1 MQRTSHAPFDTAT
14 PTQDATDVA
23 RDTAFA
29 KKLSAVTR
37 LSNDDLVSISEL
49 HRRRRSFAVGQEL
62 YHEGQSD
69 QRAFVL
75 ASGWTCSYKLLEN
88 GTRQILEFQLPGDLI
103 GLRSVL
109 FHTAN
114 HSVETITEVQAS
126 ELLQRDFR
134 QIFTRAPQLAM
145 AVLAVSAKD
154 AAVVVEHLITLSQ
167 RTASQRICH
176 LFLELSVRLDRVGIG
191 NQSGF
196 SCPLSQ
202 YQLADYLGL
211 TSIHTNRVL
220 RTLREKGLL
229 TFQKGQVVFLDYQA
243 MVDHARFDPAYL
255 DHDCAVAP
263 DVYSDVTA

>member
-1 MQRTSHAPFDTAT
+1 MQRTSYAPLYTIT

-29 KKLSAVTR
+29 KKLSAVIR
-37 LSNDDLVSISEL
+37 LSDEDLLSMADL
-49 HRRRRSFAVGQEL
+49 HRRRRSFALGQEL

-75 ASGWTCSYKLLEN
+75 ASGWSCSYKLLEN
-88 GTRQILEFQLPGDLI
+88 GTRQIVEFHIPGDFI

-109 FHTAN
+109 FRTAT
-114 HSVETITEVQAS
+114 HSVESITDVQAS

-134 QIFTRAPQLAM
+134 QIFTQTPHLAM

-167 RTASQRICH
+167 RTASERICH
-176 LFLELSVRLDRVGIG
+176 LFLELGLRLDRVGIG

-196 SCPLSQ
+196 ACPLSQ

-220 RTLREKGLL
+220 RALREQGLL

-243 MVDHARFDPAYL
+243 VVDHARFDPAYL
-255 DHDCAVAP
+255 YHDCAIAP
-263 DVYSDVTA
+263 DVYGDVTT

>member
-1 MQRTSHAPFDTAT
+1 MQRTSHASPYAIT
-14 PTQDATDVA
+14 PTHDATDAA

-29 KKLSAVTR
+29 KKISSVTR
-37 LSNDDLVSISEL
+37 LSDDDLLPIADL

-75 ASGWTCSYKLLEN
+75 ASGWACSYKVLEN

-109 FHTAN
+109 FHRAN

-126 ELLQRDFR
+126 EVLQRDFR
-134 QIFTRAPQLAM
+134 QIFTQTPQLAM

-154 AAVVVEHLITLSQ
+154 AAMVVEHLITLSQ
-167 RTASQRICH
+167 RSAAERISH
-176 LFLELSVRLDRVGIG
+176 LFLELGLRLDRVGIG

-196 SCPLSQ
+196 PCPLSQ

-211 TSIHTNRVL
+211 TSIHTNRIL
-220 RTLREKGLL
+220 RALRELGLL

-243 MVDHARFDPAYL
+243 LVDYARFDPAYL
-255 DHDCAVAP
+255 NHDCAMSP
-263 DVYSDVTA
+263 DVQGDFTT